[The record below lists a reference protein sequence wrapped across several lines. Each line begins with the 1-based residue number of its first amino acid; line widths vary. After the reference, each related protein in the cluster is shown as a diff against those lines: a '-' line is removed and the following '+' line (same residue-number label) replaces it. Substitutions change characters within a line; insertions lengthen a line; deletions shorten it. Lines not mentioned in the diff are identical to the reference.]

1 MKQQET
7 ALITGASGGIGYE
20 FAKVFAEKGVN
31 LVIVARSEDKLNML
45 ADELKNKYLIDIK
58 VIAKDLSSEQ
68 SVIDICDKIE
78 EAGIQIDYLIN
89 NAGFAEFGKFADNDW
104 QRESDMINLNISA
117 LTHFTKIYLKKMISV
132 GKGRILNVA
141 STAAYQPMP
150 MMAVYGATKA
160 YVLSFTEAVAAE
172 AEGSGITV
180 TALCPGATKSGF
192 GEDSG
197 AGDSIMFNKFTT
209 ASSRSVAEYGYKSM
223 MYGKHSAIHGLLN
236 KIVAVKVRFLPHRW
250 VTKLMMKV
258 LDK

>member
-1 MKQQET
+1 MKQYET

-20 FAKVFAEKGVN
+20 FAKVFAERGVN

-45 ADELKNKYLIDIK
+45 ADELKNKHQIDVK
-58 VIAKDLSSEQ
+58 VIAKDLSSAQ
-68 SVIDICDKIE
+68 SVQEISEEIE

-89 NAGFAEFGKFADNDW
+89 NAGFAQFGKFADNDW
-104 QRESDMINLNISA
+104 QRESDMINLNIST
-117 LTHFTKIYLKKMISV
+117 LTHFTKLYLKKMISV

-150 MMAVYGATKA
+150 MMAVYGATKS

-172 AEGSGITV
+172 ANGSGVTV

-197 AGDSIMFNKFTT
+197 AGKSIMFNNFST
-209 ASSRSVAEYGYKSM
+209 ASSRSVAEYGYESM
-223 MYGKHSAIHGLLN
+223 MSGKHSAIHGILN
-236 KIVAVKVRFLPHRW
+236 KIAAVKVRFLPHRW

>member
-1 MKQQET
+1 MKSYKT

-45 ADELKNKYLIDIK
+45 ADELKNEHQIDVK
-58 VIAKDLSSEQ
+58 VIAKDLSSAQ
-68 SVIDICDKIE
+68 SVQEISEKIE

-104 QRESDMINLNISA
+104 PRESDMINLNISA
-117 LTHFTKIYLKKMISV
+117 LTHFTKLYLRKMVSV

-150 MMAVYGATKA
+150 MMAVYGATKS

-172 AEGSGITV
+172 ADGSGVTV
-180 TALCPGATKSGF
+180 MALCPGATKSGF

-197 AGDSIMFNKFTT
+197 AGNSIMFNNFTT
-209 ASSRSVAEYGYKSM
+209 ASSRSVAEYGYESM
-223 MYGKHSAIHGLLN
+223 MSGKHSAIHGLLN